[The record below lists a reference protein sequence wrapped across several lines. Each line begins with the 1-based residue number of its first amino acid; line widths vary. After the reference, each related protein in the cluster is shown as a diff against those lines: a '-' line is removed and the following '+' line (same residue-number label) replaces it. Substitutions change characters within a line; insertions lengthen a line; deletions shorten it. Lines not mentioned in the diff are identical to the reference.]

1 VARVHEG
8 SATGG
13 AGHLWKLVRTFD
25 DPSTWTEPGRR
36 HLAANGLAGQEFR
49 TLAVPDQWELYDL
62 EADAIEAVNRWRD
75 PGCHEVFEHLRARLK
90 EEQLR
95 CVPERHNPWP
105 YAVRRPE
112 GTSVKAI
119 PPPPARLLRRLVQ
132 RLGMHPEDSATE
144 DLRAPGRRALVVCT
158 NHAELGNGK
167 ATGVFAS
174 ELTVPYYFFLDAGME
189 VDVASPLGGL
199 VPVDPMSLKPV
210 LRSASDDRY
219 LGDDVLRSKVQTSL
233 AIGTLDMTDYDLVF
247 LAGGW
252 GAAFDFGVS
261 EPLAEQITAAEAVG
275 LVIGGICH
283 GPLALRNA
291 KARDGRPLVEGRK
304 LTAVTDKQVRELRIT
319 STPMHPE
326 AELRKLGALFESVTR
341 FRDPFA
347 NHWVVD
353 GSLVTGQNQNA
364 GPMVAREM
372 VKQVLA
378 RATAR

>member
-1 VARVHEG
+1 M
-8 SATGG
+8 
-13 AGHLWKLVRTFD
+13 
-25 DPSTWTEPGRR
+25 
-36 HLAANGLAGQEFR
+36 
-49 TLAVPDQWELYDL
+49 
-62 EADAIEAVNRWRD
+62 
-75 PGCHEVFEHLRARLK
+75 
-90 EEQLR
+90 
-95 CVPERHNPWP
+95 
-105 YAVRRPE
+105 
-112 GTSVKAI
+112 
-119 PPPPARLLRRLVQ
+119 
-132 RLGMHPEDSATE
+132 GMHPEDTATDE
-144 DLRAPGRRALVVCT
+144 LKAPGRRALVVCT

-174 ELTVPYYFFLDAGME
+174 ELTVPYYFFLDAEML

-210 LRSASDDRY
+210 LRSPADDRY
-219 LGDDVLRSKVQTSL
+219 LADDRLRGKVQDSL
-233 AIGTLDMTDYDLVF
+233 PIGDLNMSDYDLVF

-261 EPLAEQITAAEAVG
+261 EPLAVQLTAAEAAG

-291 KARDGRPLVEGRK
+291 KAPNGRPLVEGRK

-326 AELRKLGALFESVTR
+326 AELRKMGALFESVTR
-341 FRDPFA
+341 FRDPLA

-353 GSLVTGQNQNA
+353 GNLVTGQNQNA

-372 VKQVLA
+372 VQRVLA
-378 RATAR
+378 RATAG